1 MRHMQTDRS
10 IETRDRLLAA
20 TEKLIYA
27 GGIHATG
34 MDRIVRESGASRKSV
49 YSYFGSKDE
58 LVAEALR
65 RRDERWMAWFSGE
78 VRKAPTSRKRLLA
91 MFTVLQGWFSDGG
104 FHGCAFIN
112 AAGEIG
118 DPDHPIRKVAKLH
131 KERLLGFIQ
140 QLCADD
146 GAADPTALGQRL
158 LILIDG
164 AIAVALVTGDPGAAD
179 DACAI
184 ARQILDAPTACLIE
198 RT

>member
-1 MRHMQTDRS
+1 MQIDRS
-10 IETRDRLLAA
+10 IDTRDRLLAA

-65 RRDERWMAWFSGE
+65 RRDERWIAWFSGE
-78 VRKAPTSRKRLLA
+78 VWKAATPRKRLLA
-91 MFTVLQGWFSDGG
+91 MFSVLHGWFSDGG

-118 DPDHPIRKVAKLH
+118 DPDHPIRKVARLH

-146 GAADPTALGQRL
+146 GAADSAALAQRL

-164 AIAVALVTGDPGAAD
+164 AIAVALVTGNPGAAD
-179 DACAI
+179 DACAV
-184 ARQILDAPTACLIE
+184 ARQILDAPMP
-198 RT
+198 